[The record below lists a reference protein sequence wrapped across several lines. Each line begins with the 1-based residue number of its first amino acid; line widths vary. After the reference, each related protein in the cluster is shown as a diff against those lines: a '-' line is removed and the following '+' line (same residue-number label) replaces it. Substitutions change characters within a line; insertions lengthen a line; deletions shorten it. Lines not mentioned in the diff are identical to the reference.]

1 MSAAHPRG
9 TSNGNATGSSYAR
22 RKRKQRMLAPY
33 GGHGGN
39 GETVP
44 CYRCKAELTYDTL
57 TVDRIVAGMDGGTY
71 NWRNVRPACNYCNSV
86 TGSQLRDH
94 RKRFPLGSPVV
105 FASNRNFWTHE
116 KQLWDIVDGES
127 EPLLTLRNRATG
139 HHRRNVERSR
149 LYAVSDPEAV
159 RSA

>member
-1 MSAAHPRG
+1 VSAAHPRG
-9 TSNGNATGSSYAR
+9 TSNGNAAGSSYAR
-22 RKRKQRMLAPY
+22 RKRKWWLIAW
-33 GGHGGN
+33 HGN

-71 NWRNVRPACNYCNSV
+71 ARDNIRPACGNCNSI

-94 RKRFPLGSPVV
+94 RRRFPLGSPVV
-105 FASNRNFWTHE
+105 FASNRLFWTHE
-116 KQLWDIVDGES
+116 KQLWDIVEGES

-139 HHRRNVERSR
+139 RHRRHVERSK
-149 LYAVSDPEAV
+149 LYAVSDPQAV
-159 RSA
+159 AS